1 MDRISTDKLMRDL
14 QSVVVDAED
23 LLKATA
29 SQTGERVEQIRAR
42 ATSSLRAARERLEA
56 AGQGVDEQVREHPWT
71 AVGVG
76 AGVGLLLG
84 LLLGRRS

>member
-14 QSVVVDAED
+14 HSVVVDAED

-29 SQTGERVEQIRAR
+29 SQSGERVEQIRAR
-42 ATSSLRAARERLEA
+42 AAGSLRAAREQLEA
-56 AGQGVDEQVREHPWT
+56 AGHSMEEQVREHPWT
-71 AVGVG
+71 AVGIG
-76 AGVGLLLG
+76 AGVGLLIG